1 VLGIVRE
8 LQEEVAN
15 KVRTRAQGVVVP
27 MSRFAHQHTHTHVQT
42 LSDFQFIELNGM
54 TIADPQ
60 RAYVILWWHLMGQRV
75 SAKAARLRLTDYFT
89 GSAKKG
95 TSRPKKK
102 WCDANPRWYRLV
114 STLVD

>member
-1 VLGIVRE
+1 
-8 LQEEVAN
+8 
-15 KVRTRAQGVVVP
+15 
-27 MSRFAHQHTHTHVQT
+27 MQT

-60 RAYVILWWHLMGQRV
+60 RAYVILWWHLMGQRA

-95 TSRPKKK
+95 TARPKKK
-102 WCDANPRWYRLV
+102 WCDADPRCMPLV
-114 STLVD
+114 PTLAVD